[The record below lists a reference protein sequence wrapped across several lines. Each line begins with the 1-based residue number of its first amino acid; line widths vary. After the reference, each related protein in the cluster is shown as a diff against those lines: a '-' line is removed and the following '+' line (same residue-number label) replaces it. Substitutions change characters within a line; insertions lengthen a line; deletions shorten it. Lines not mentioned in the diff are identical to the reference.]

1 MADARYEVKV
11 NERTNMVAEAGTGRC
26 LGAAGANFYD
36 AWVFPLYTPA
46 GRTVVREFPFD
57 HPFHNGFFV
66 GQHPV
71 QVGERVGNFWAS
83 PPRRGWDDSIFVNV
97 GRVDAPKEPETEI
110 SDAAVRFTFRNVWRD
125 EHDEP
130 LIDEVRTV
138 TFRSTDD
145 ATICDMTSEKIAAY
159 GAVEYPQTKF
169 GSIGVRVEPRLLPPL
184 GGVVLADGG
193 RRGRAEITHEGES
206 DFVAYENAGPAV
218 PTQCAHQGKLQPV
231 PKERAFG
238 ALLHI
243 LDEGVRGPWF
253 IRDYGMAMYNP
264 TWTQSI
270 STPAGE
276 SWTVGLRVVA
286 YDGALTD
293 DRTERWLT

>member
-1 MADARYEVKV
+1 MPARYEVKV
-11 NERTNMVAEAGTGRC
+11 NERTNMVIDAAGGRP

-36 AWVFPLYTPA
+36 VWVFPLYTPA
-46 GRTVVREFPFD
+46 GKTVIREFPFD

-66 GQHPV
+66 GQHLV
-71 QVGERVGNFWAS
+71 NVGDRVGNFWAS

-110 SDAAVRFTFRNVWRD
+110 SDDGVRFTFRNVWRD

-130 LIDEVRTV
+130 LLDEVRTV

-145 ATICDMTSEKIAAY
+145 ATICDMTSEKIASQ
-159 GAVEYPQTKF
+159 GAVEYAQTKF

-184 GGVVLADGG
+184 GGVVIADGG
-193 RRGRAEITHEGES
+193 RRGKAEITHEGES
-206 DFVAYENAGPAV
+206 DFVAYEDG
-218 PTQCAHQGKLQPV
+218 
-231 PKERAFG
+231 AFG
-238 ALLHI
+238 VLLHI

-264 TWTQSI
+264 TWARSI
-270 STPAGE
+270 STAKGK
-276 SWTVGLRVVA
+276 SWIVGLRVVA
-286 YDGALTD
+286 YDGELTE
-293 DRTERWLT
+293 ERAKLWLV